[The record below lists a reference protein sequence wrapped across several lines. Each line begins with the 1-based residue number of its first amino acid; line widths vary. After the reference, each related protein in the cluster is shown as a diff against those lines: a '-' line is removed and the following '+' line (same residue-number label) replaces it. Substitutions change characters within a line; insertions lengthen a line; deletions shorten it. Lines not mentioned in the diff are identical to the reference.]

1 MSFPRYFLGIW
12 EKIQKER
19 ELMNDVLWIVIK
31 CAGMI
36 LLGILAGN
44 GAVYFFNKAP
54 GKWFCDYNEEPSEEL
69 LHPTEQRVK
78 SYPWKY
84 IFSMLFIIPGIK
96 MVMEDWQFAV
106 AGIFAMWLLL
116 EMCIADV
123 KYRIV
128 PDQYVILLA
137 VTAFGF
143 IPFHFDY
150 IAMLL
155 GAVTGFAV
163 MGITGLLGKLIS
175 KKETL
180 GGGDVKLF
188 TALGLITGV
197 EGILFIFAATA
208 LLSGG
213 HFTYLLARKK
223 IKVNDSMPMVPYIA
237 IGAALY
243 LVFFWGK
250 FRVLQL

>member
-1 MSFPRYFLGIW
+1 
-12 EKIQKER
+12 
-19 ELMNDVLWIVIK
+19 MNDILWIVIK
-31 CAGMI
+31 CAGII
-36 LLGILAGN
+36 LLSIVAGN
-44 GAVYFFNKAP
+44 GAVYLFNKAP
-54 GKWFCDYNEEPSEEL
+54 GRWFCDYGEEPSEEL
-69 LHPTEQRVK
+69 LNPTEQRVK

-84 IFSMLFIIPGIK
+84 VFTMLFIITGIK

-106 AGIFAMWLLL
+106 AAVFAMWLLL

-128 PDQYVILLA
+128 PDQYILLLA

-150 IAMLL
+150 ISMLI
-155 GAVTGFAV
+155 GAAAGLVI
-163 MGITGLLGKLIS
+163 MGITGLLGRFIS
-175 KKETL
+175 RKDSL
-180 GGGDVKLF
+180 GGGDIKLF
-188 TALGLITGV
+188 TVLGLITGV

-208 LLSGG
+208 LLSGA
-213 HFTYLLARKK
+213 HFTYLLAAKK
-223 IKVNDSMPMVPYIA
+223 ISIKDSMPMVPYIA